1 VTSGLATAPLPR
13 RLASLVRIEHTVF
26 ALPFAYVGAFLSVD
40 AWPGLANMV
49 WITVAMVG
57 ARTLAMAVNRL
68 VDAEIDARNP
78 RTATRE
84 LPSGT
89 LSRAQVLLLCGLAL
103 AVFLLAVFQL
113 DPIVRWLWPIPV
125 AMFVVYPYLKR
136 LTWLCHAWL
145 GACLG
150 LAPVGAWLAVTGT
163 APWEAWAIG
172 GGVLLWVAGFDLFYS
187 LFDLEH
193 DRAEGLHSWA
203 VRFGERGVFVGAR
216 AFHAGAVVLFAAA
229 GIGLDVSFLYWLG
242 VVATAALL
250 AYEHSL
256 VRPGDLRRL
265 DAAFFTMNGVISV
278 VFFVFVA
285 LDALVA

>member
-1 VTSGLATAPLPR
+1 MSVATVPLPR

-26 ALPFAYVGAFLSVD
+26 ALPFAYVGAFLAVD

-57 ARTLAMAVNRL
+57 ARTLAMSVNRL
-68 VDAEIDARNP
+68 VDAELDARNP
-78 RTATRE
+78 RTAMRE
-84 LPSGT
+84 LPTGALT
-89 LSRAQVLLLCGLAL
+89 RAQVVSLCLLAL
-103 AVFLLAVFQL
+103 AVFLVAVFQL
-113 DPIVRWLWPIPV
+113 DPIVRWLWPVPV

-136 LTWLCHAWL
+136 VTWLCHVWL

-150 LAPVGAWLAVTGT
+150 LAPVGGWLATTGA

-172 GGVLLWVAGFDLFYS
+172 AAVALWVAGFDLFYS

-203 VRFGERGVFVGAR
+203 VRFGERGVFEGAR
-216 AFHAGAVVLFAAA
+216 VFHLGTVVLLAIA
-229 GIGLDVSFLYWLG
+229 GLGLDVSVFYWLG
-242 VVATAALL
+242 LIATAALL
-250 AYEHSL
+250 VYEHAI

-265 DAAFFTMNGVISV
+265 DAAFFTLNGVISV
-278 VFFVFVA
+278 VFFAFVA
-285 LDALVA
+285 LDVLVA